1 MVGSWEVFVT
11 DKMPQ
16 KVASAFN
23 GLDLI
28 GAEYE
33 FIAYLGSQQ
42 VNGVNHAVL
51 AKQTV
56 VTGKD
61 TDNIVLMIFNEK
73 GMDCTLV
80 NIERL
85 VEGGPALGGMNID
98 VTMDIPDD
106 ALNAFNS
113 MLADRVGA
121 NINPFALLG
130 TKVTKGVNYLFAATL
145 EPVVQNPVAEV
156 VLVMVNAM
164 TREMRIVN
172 VLDSKLFNALGY
184 AFTW

>member
-1 MVGSWEVFVT
+1 MIGSWEVFVT

-56 VTGKD
+56 VTGRD
-61 TDNIVLMIFNEK
+61 TENVVLMIFNEK
-73 GMDCTLV
+73 GMDCNLI

-85 VEGGPALGGMNID
+85 VEGGPALGGMHID
-98 VTMDIPDD
+98 ATTNIPDD
-106 ALNAFNS
+106 ALDAFNS
-113 MLADRVGA
+113 ILADRVGA

-156 VLVMVNAM
+156 VLMMVNSM
-164 TREMRIVN
+164 TRESRIVN
-172 VLDSKLFNALGY
+172 VLDSKLSNALGY